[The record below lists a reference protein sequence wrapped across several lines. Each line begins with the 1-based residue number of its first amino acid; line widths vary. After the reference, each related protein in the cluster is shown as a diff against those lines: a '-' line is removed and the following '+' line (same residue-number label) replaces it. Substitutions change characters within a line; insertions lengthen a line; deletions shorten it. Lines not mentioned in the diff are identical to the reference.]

1 MVGARVPIERLRDD
15 VRFLGQLLG
24 ETLVEQVGTDLL
36 DLVERVRSEAIA
48 ARDRGHPV
56 DQALVSLIENLPHE
70 QMSRLVRAFTVFF
83 YLVNAAEEQHRLRSL
98 RERSLAEPGRPRP
111 ESIAAAIR
119 TLREAGI
126 TADAVAAFLA
136 RLRINPV
143 LTAHPSEARRRT
155 VLQHLRRISALIAAL
170 ASSTEREAVLADL
183 LEEVTLLWQTDE
195 VRISRPTPLDEV
207 RTGLFFFDETLF
219 DVVPRI
225 YRDLADALAA
235 EYPGQRWEI
244 PPFLRFSSWIGG
256 DRDGNP
262 SVTSEVTLTAL
273 ELQRLHVLQRY
284 RADIVDLRRWLSPS
298 VRQVGVS
305 AALLDAIARHVDELG
320 AFGQE
325 VIARAPVEPYRQML
339 TLIEERLRR
348 TEARLT
354 PAYSSADDL
363 LADLDLIAESL
374 VLHRGQR
381 IAAGKLQDLRWRVR
395 AFGFH
400 LAELEIREHSQR
412 HEQALTEIL
421 AATAVCPNYR
431 ALSDAERVALLARE
445 IANPRPL
452 IPAELSF
459 DPATTR
465 VVELFRTIR
474 RAQEQYGTAAC
485 QRYIISMTHSAAD
498 VLAVALLAKEA
509 GLIDVREGR
518 PPRATLRIVPLF
530 EGIDD
535 LRRAPRVVDELL
547 DLPVYRRI
555 VAAAGDCQEIM
566 LGYSDSNKDGGY
578 LAANVALYEAQDPL
592 AAVCERHGVQVE
604 LFHGRGGAIGRGGG
618 PMGRAIAALSR
629 RALNARLKFTEQG
642 EVIFAR
648 YGNPGIAHRHLE
660 QVVHATL
667 LAGLEPRGAT
677 CPEGVLRRWHAI
689 LDNLA
694 DRALATY
701 HALVTRTPGFERY
714 FREATPFPE
723 IAEHTIA
730 SRPVSRST
738 TASLADIRAIPWV
751 FSWTQCR
758 VNLPGWY
765 GVGSAVLGYLDE
777 HPDERSV
784 LQAMYREW
792 PVFRSIIDNCQI
804 SLATADMAVARL
816 YRDAVTDPSLAA
828 RIYQM
833 ITDEYERSKQA
844 VLTLTGYPVL
854 LGPSS
859 LLRQSIQLR
868 NPYVDPLHVIQAS
881 LLKVLRRGG
890 LYGDRRPVDLV
901 LQTING
907 IAAGVQTTG

>member
-56 DQALVSLIENLPHE
+56 DQSLVSLIENLPHE

-111 ESIAAAIR
+111 ESIAAAMR

-170 ASSTEREAVLADL
+170 ASSAEREAVLADL

-262 SVTSEVTLTAL
+262 AVTSEVTLTAL

-284 RADIVDLRRWLSPS
+284 RADVVDLRRWLSPS

-305 AALLDAIARHVDELG
+305 AALLDAIARHVDAFG

-374 VLHRGQR
+374 MLHRGQR

-660 QVVHATL
+660 QIVHATL

-677 CPEGVLRRWHAI
+677 CPEDVLRRWHAI

-816 YRDAVTDPSLAA
+816 YRDAVTDPALAA